1 MENME
6 EKREKNW
13 KIWKKIV
20 NRERKYRRK
29 AS

>member
-6 EKREKNW
+6 KKREKNR